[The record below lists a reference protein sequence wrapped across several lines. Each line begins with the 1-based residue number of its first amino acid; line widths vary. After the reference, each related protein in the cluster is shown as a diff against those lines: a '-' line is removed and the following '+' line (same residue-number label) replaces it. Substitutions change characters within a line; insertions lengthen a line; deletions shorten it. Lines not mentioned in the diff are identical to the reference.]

1 MTVDYTVLQKFLDI
15 DELELNYHRVTN
27 DIDSIDIDDGFDF
40 SIAEFLISRKKLNE
54 S

>member
-27 DIDSIDIDDGFDF
+27 DIDSIDIDDESDLHLV
-40 SIAEFLISRKKLNE
+40 SLILQNHE
-54 S
+54 